1 MVLTIKISNNQML
14 WRPLSLMEH
23 FSLLLF
29 VNIRAVEDSN
39 D

>member
-1 MVLTIKISNNQML
+1 MVLTIKISNNQTL
-14 WRPLSLMEH
+14 WMPLSFREH

-29 VNIRAVEDSN
+29 VNVGVVEDSN